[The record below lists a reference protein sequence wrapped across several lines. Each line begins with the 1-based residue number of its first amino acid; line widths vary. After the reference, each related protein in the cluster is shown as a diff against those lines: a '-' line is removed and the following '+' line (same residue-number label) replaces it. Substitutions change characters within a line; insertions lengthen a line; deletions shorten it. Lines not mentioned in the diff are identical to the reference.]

1 MLLAASESA
10 VTKKPRLRLTMRRS
24 SSESPFGSFQ
34 SWMSRLMLISCGIQW
49 LAQAAMYFSQAH
61 LYLNGTSW
69 LTSAFELMIFLS
81 STVTRRNGFSAG
93 AGRAGRPAGGAS
105 GARFSKFSMTSQASL
120 LVRIAC
126 ASSSVRRLGSWGTA
140 SVMNSGRYSRQ
151 RARTAAVRSAVV
163 ESASS
168 WVAMN
173 RLHSEPTIV
182 SHSRYLGCCLI
193 SCGSARSA
201 AWQNSR
207 ARKVSSRQPG
217 AITANTPALFGGDH
231 SGAMNGPA
239 KLRLPR
245 VITSPPRGSL
255 TGLAVGLV
263 DRAHLGRLGGFHGN
277 RVQLPGL
284 AGRLLGMRGAE
295 RAQVVG
301 GLQAADP
308 GELVGL
314 VELLARGAGHVDV
327 ERLRLVDPLLAA
339 RRALDQPLRLDLE
352 GGGIKPAQLR
362 RRAVDARQ
370 VAVEVL
376 EVRDH
381 HLVPEPGALQVG
393 HQILVHHGELA
404 REVRLHEQVLVG
416 RLDRGRHADD
426 VGDGRGRRDGE
437 AVRVAHAVL
446 LNAAA
451 QRLPVEVGGTV
462 ELDVAAALGREDV
475 ERVLRQDAPLP
486 ERAVERGVAA
496 ALLGKLGRGPVRGVR
511 HHLHGAVGEL
521 HRLVRGVRDAQLV
534 QAVL

>member
-10 VTKKPRLRLTMRRS
+10 VTKKPRLRFTMRRS

-69 LTSAFELMIFLS
+69 LTSALELMIFLS
-81 STVTRRNGFSAG
+81 STVTRRNGFSAT
-93 AGRAGRPAGGAS
+93 AGRAGRPAGGATS

-140 SVMNSGRYSRQ
+140 SAVNSGRYSR
-151 RARTAAVRSAVV
+151 ASSRTTAVRSAAV

-168 WVAMN
+168 WVAMY
-173 RLHSEPTIV
+173 RFHSVPTMV
-182 SHSRYLGCCLI
+182 SHSRYLGCCLS

-263 DRAHLGRLGGFHGN
+263 DRAPLGRLGGFHGN

-295 RAQVVG
+295 RAQIVG

-308 GELVGL
+308 GELEIG
-314 VELLARGAGHVDV
+314 
-327 ERLRLVDPLLAA
+327 
-339 RRALDQPLRLDLE
+339 RASCR
-352 GGGIKPAQLR
+352 
-362 RRAVDARQ
+362 
-370 VAVEVL
+370 
-376 EVRDH
+376 
-381 HLVPEPGALQVG
+381 
-393 HQILVHHGELA
+393 
-404 REVRLHEQVLVG
+404 
-416 RLDRGRHADD
+416 
-426 VGDGRGRRDGE
+426 
-437 AVRVAHAVL
+437 
-446 LNAAA
+446 
-451 QRLPVEVGGTV
+451 
-462 ELDVAAALGREDV
+462 
-475 ERVLRQDAPLP
+475 ERV
-486 ERAVERGVAA
+486 
-496 ALLGKLGRGPVRGVR
+496 
-511 HHLHGAVGEL
+511 
-521 HRLVRGVRDAQLV
+521 
-534 QAVL
+534 